1 MTHPVNWPKK
11 TFFYPI
17 GNTPPVC
24 FTHDL
29 APEENAE
36 ILLLA
41 CGDPRSILYTVHADL
56 APGMFSPLLSPYPQ
70 KLMLERRIQK
80 IRHYMLRLGTCRP
93 R

>member
-56 APGMFSPLLSPYPQ
+56 SPGMLSLCHLRPL
-70 KLMLERRIQK
+70 KLILERRIQK
-80 IRHYMLRLGTCRP
+80 LGHYVLRLGACCP

>member
-56 APGMFSPLLSPYPQ
+56 APGMFNPFPLFV
-70 KLMLERRIQK
+70 
-80 IRHYMLRLGTCRP
+80 P
-93 R
+93 RN